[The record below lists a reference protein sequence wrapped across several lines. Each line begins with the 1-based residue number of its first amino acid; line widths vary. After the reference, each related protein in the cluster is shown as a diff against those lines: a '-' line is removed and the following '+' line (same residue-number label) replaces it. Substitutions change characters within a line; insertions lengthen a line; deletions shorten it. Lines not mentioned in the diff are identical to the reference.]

1 MEAEGVAAAAVEV
14 VVVAEGA
21 VVEAADAEA
30 EAASNRPNLLS
41 QGLRLPARKPRRLAV
56 VVAVVS
62 GAADAAR
69 EFLQASTP

>member
-1 MEAEGVAAAAVEV
+1 MAGAAVE
-14 VVVAEGA
+14 VVAEGA
-21 VVEAADAEA
+21 VVVA
-30 EAASNRPNLLS
+30 EAASNLPNPLS
-41 QGLRLPARKPRRLAV
+41 QGLRLPARKPRRLAVEAV